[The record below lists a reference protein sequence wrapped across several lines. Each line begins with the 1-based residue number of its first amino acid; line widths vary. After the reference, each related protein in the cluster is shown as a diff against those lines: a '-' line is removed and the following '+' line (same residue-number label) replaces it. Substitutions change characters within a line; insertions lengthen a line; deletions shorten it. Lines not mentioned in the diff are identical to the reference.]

1 MIKKSRNK
9 TIITKYTYILIN
21 VRVWW
26 HDDLNIVFKKK
37 SSSVTQISLQ
47 KEINIMPVPNE
58 VIIPIA
64 PKTYSNGQDNTVTSI
79 SIRGYTQFDPNTGV
93 TCMVSMFNTSNQIV
107 ANTQVRITDG
117 DWQNWPTNQT
127 EDQDNAYVQSV
138 VLRIL
143 GFSAV

>member
-1 MIKKSRNK
+1 
-9 TIITKYTYILIN
+9 
-21 VRVWW
+21 
-26 HDDLNIVFKKK
+26 
-37 SSSVTQISLQ
+37 VTQISLQ

-58 VIIPIA
+58 VTIPIA

>member
-1 MIKKSRNK
+1 MIKKSSNK

-58 VIIPIA
+58 VTIPIA

-107 ANTQVRITDG
+107 ANTQVRITDN

-127 EDQDNAYVQSV
+127 EDQDNAYVQSI

>member
-1 MIKKSRNK
+1 VIKKSSNK

-58 VIIPIA
+58 VTIPIA

-107 ANTQVRITDG
+107 ANTQVRITDN

-127 EDQDNAYVQSV
+127 EDQDNAYVQSI